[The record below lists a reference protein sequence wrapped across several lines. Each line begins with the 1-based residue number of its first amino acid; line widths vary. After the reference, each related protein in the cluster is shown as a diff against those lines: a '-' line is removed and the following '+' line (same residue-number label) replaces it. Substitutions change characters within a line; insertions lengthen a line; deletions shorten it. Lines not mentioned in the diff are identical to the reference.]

1 MMFTTIKNW
10 YKKTATHCDPLELE
24 QAFIRIVVGIVI
36 FGFVVFNFL
45 NNTLNDQELIVFK
58 IVFVFEVF
66 AIILITTI
74 LKNKLKPVQRRL
86 AGAWLDMGTAT
97 VFMSL
102 TSDIGVMLVVVYLW
116 TIFGNGF
123 RYGKKYLYHAQ
134 ALGIIGFIIVTNQSP
149 YWKTHQT
156 IGYSLL
162 AMLIILPLYVAKLI
176 SRLHEAIHKEELAR
190 LKAMQANLAK
200 TNFVANMSHE
210 IRTPLNGIIGISTL
224 FKTTPLNADQQDL
237 LKTLDCSSKLLL
249 SLLNNV
255 LDFTKIEERKL
266 TIEHVA
272 FSPTEAVLDS
282 LEIFRI
288 QANSKGVQIG
298 ASVSNTLGTLMG
310 DAFVLRQVL
319 ANLLG
324 NAIKFTME
332 GSVTLSATVLQ
343 ESAQQSTVRFEVI
356 DTGIGIA
363 ENNHNKIFDSFTQ
376 ADSSTTR
383 RFGGSG
389 LGLTIAKNM
398 VEEMGGTL
406 SFHSTEGVGSRFWF
420 DLVFEKGGVLAKA
433 ENLEKSSK
441 LAIELT
447 RIDALQNTMQ
457 TVASHHLL
465 TCNNE
470 NALDNCVALAAPT
483 SVKLSYTNA
492 LDILVCEDESTNQ
505 KIISRLLSLPGHRV
519 TVVAN
524 ADEMLDS
531 LEQTKYDLVITDLN
545 MAGMSGIDALKLYR
559 FTKPTDN
566 ITRFILF
573 TADATTAA
581 KTASEEAGF
590 DAFLAKPIETATLFN
605 TIERICKLVP
615 NTAAQ
620 WMETALRPVVIETEL
635 EPCNMHLD
643 TATLKELEQIGVGD
657 ELFIHRL
664 LRNYLSDSVKLI
676 YKIETA
682 AKQKR
687 YGELHDFCH
696 ALKGNS
702 LSVGAIQLA
711 TTTEIIG
718 KLDGSISLE
727 KTLQLLNVL
736 NNDFS
741 KLTLVTEDY
750 LKRTVQVR
758 LNSPI
763 N

>member
-1 MMFTTIKNW
+1 MIATLKNW
-10 YKKTATHCDPLELE
+10 YKKTASHCDPLELE
-24 QAFIRIVVGIVI
+24 QAVIRIAVGIVI
-36 FGFVVFNFL
+36 FGIVVFNFI
-45 NNTLNDQELIVFK
+45 NNSLSENDLVAFK
-58 IVFVFEVF
+58 IVFVFEVL
-66 AIILITTI
+66 ALILLIII
-74 LKNKLKPVQRRL
+74 LKNRLKPIHRRL

-123 RYGKKYLYHAQ
+123 RFGKKYLYHAQ
-134 ALGIIGFIIVTNQSP
+134 MLGIIGFIIVTNLSP

-176 SRLHEAIHKEELAR
+176 GRLHEAIHKEELAR
-190 LKAMQANLAK
+190 EKAMQANLAK

-237 LKTLDCSSKLLL
+237 LKTLDSSSKLLL

-255 LDFTKIEERKL
+255 LDFTKIEERKF

-272 FSPTEAVLDS
+272 FSPVEAVRDS
-282 LEIFRI
+282 LEIFRT
-288 QANSKGVQIG
+288 QANTKGVLIG
-298 ASVSNTLGTLMG
+298 ASVSSTLGTFMG

-324 NAIKFTME
+324 NAVKFTIE

-343 ESAQQSTVRFEVI
+343 ENAQQATVRFEVI
-356 DTGIGIA
+356 DTGVGIA
-363 ENNHNKIFDSFTQ
+363 QDKQSKIFDSFTQ

-383 RFGGSG
+383 KFGGSG
-389 LGLTIAKNM
+389 LGLTIAKHM
-398 VEEMGGTL
+398 VEEMGSAL
-406 SFHSTEGVGSRFWF
+406 NFHSTEGVGSRFWF
-420 DLVFEKGGVLAKA
+420 DLVFEKVALVKA
-433 ENLEKSSK
+433 ADSEKSS
-441 LAIELT
+441 ELT
-447 RIDALQNTMQ
+447 SVNDLQNANQ
-457 TVASHHLL
+457 ASAVNTVTTNNHSNTLDSDIFAPAQHLII
-465 TCNNE
+465 
-470 NALDNCVALAAPT
+470 APT
-483 SVKLSYTNA
+483 ATHFVNT

-505 KIISRLLSLPGHRV
+505 KIITRLLSLPGHRV
-519 TVVAN
+519 TMVAN

-531 LEQTKYDLVITDLN
+531 LEQAKYDLVITDLN

-559 FTKPTDN
+559 FTKPTDKT
-566 ITRFILF
+566 TRFILF
-573 TADATTAA
+573 TADATTTA
-581 KTASEEAGF
+581 KEASEEAGF

-605 TIERICKLVP
+605 AIERICKLAP

-620 WMETALRPVVIETEL
+620 WLKTALRPIVIETDL
-635 EPCNMHLD
+635 EVGSPHLD

-687 YGELHDFCH
+687 FGELHDFCH

-711 TTTEIIG
+711 ATTEMIG
-718 KLDGSISLE
+718 KLDGSASME
-727 KTLQLLNVL
+727 KTLESLSALNS
-736 NNDFS
+736 DFS
-741 KLTLVTEDY
+741 KLTLATEDY
-750 LKRTVQVR
+750 LKRPAQAR
-758 LNSPI
+758 LK
-763 N
+763 